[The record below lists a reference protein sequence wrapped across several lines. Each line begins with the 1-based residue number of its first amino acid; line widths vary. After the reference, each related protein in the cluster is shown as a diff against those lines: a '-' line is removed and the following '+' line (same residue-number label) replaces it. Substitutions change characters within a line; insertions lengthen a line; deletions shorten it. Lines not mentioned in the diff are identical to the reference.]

1 MANLRRLK
9 KDIDYVLEELVF
21 DCDMAFYYQPEK
33 EKEIFDYMKEAR
45 SRGLSD
51 EDIMK
56 GFVAEMRRRAA
67 ERGIKFE

>member
-1 MANLRRLK
+1 MFA
-9 KDIDYVLEELVF
+9 
-21 DCDMAFYYQPEK
+21 K

-45 SRGLSD
+45 SRGLAD